1 MTTPPFPTTAT
12 LTDRVG
18 RVLGLNPGMMT
29 GPGTNTYLVGLRAP
43 ILIDTGAGVPDYV
56 PLLERYLEGRG
67 FTQPSRVLLTHRH
80 RDHLGGVAQLR
91 ARFAGLRVAKMRHKD
106 AELPEP
112 MDDLR
117 DGEIV
122 HGDGVTLRPV
132 YTPGHASDHLCYYL
146 EEERA
151 LFTGDVI
158 LGGSTTDVVDFA
170 VSLQGRID
178 DLHRA
183 VDEVAAGLTRVDR
196 RVDGAVTNTSVVRYD
211 AYEDA
216 GGQQS
221 ASFAFLDSNR
231 TGTVVTAIQ
240 GRDYA
245 RVYVKE
251 LERGQPNLALS
262 PEEAEAVERA
272 MAR

>member
-1 MTTPPFPTTAT
+1 VSLELGVAIAAVALSALAVLST
-12 LTDRVG
+12 LTAWSR
-18 RVLGLNPGMMT
+18 
-29 GPGTNTYLVGLRAP
+29 LRA
-43 ILIDTGAGVPDYV
+43 L
-56 PLLERYLEGRG
+56 RRG
-67 FTQPSRVLLTHRH
+67 QQ
-80 RDHLGGVAQLR
+80 A
-91 ARFAGLRVAKMRHKD
+91 
-106 AELPEP
+106 
-112 MDDLR
+112 
-117 DGEIV
+117 
-122 HGDGVTLRPV
+122 
-132 YTPGHASDHLCYYL
+132 
-146 EEERA
+146 
-151 LFTGDVI
+151 I

-196 RVDGAVTNTSVVRYD
+196 RLDGAVTNTSVVRYD
-211 AYEDA
+211 AYQDA

-221 ASFAFLDSNR
+221 ASFAFLDSSR

-251 LERGQPNLALS
+251 LERGKPSLALS

>member
-1 MTTPPFPTTAT
+1 MHLSASVAGWIAIGAAAAAVVALLLAIGYFLT
-12 LTDRVG
+12 LRRV
-18 RVLGLNPGMMT
+18 R
-29 GPGTNTYLVGLRAP
+29 RAQ
-43 ILIDTGAGVPDYV
+43 L
-56 PLLERYLEGRG
+56 
-67 FTQPSRVLLTHRH
+67 VLL
-80 RDHLGGVAQLR
+80 GGGKA
-91 ARFAGLRVAKMRHKD
+91 
-106 AELPEP
+106 
-112 MDDLR
+112 DL
-117 DGEIV
+117 
-122 HGDGVTLRPV
+122 
-132 YTPGHASDHLCYYL
+132 
-146 EEERA
+146 
-151 LFTGDVI
+151 
-158 LGGSTTDVVDFA
+158 VDFA

-196 RVDGAVTNTSVVRYD
+196 RVDGAMTNTSVVRYD
-211 AYEDA
+211 AYEAA

-221 ASFAFLDSNR
+221 ASFAFLDSTR

-251 LERGQPNLALS
+251 LERGKPSLALS